1 MPCPHCGNETTLS
14 NGPAPTTSVQP
25 AKTRHIAWW
34 AGGGFLLV
42 CALLWG
48 VSQIQ
53 IHRAERQQKLERA
66 KQLQQAQQAAY
77 RAFRE
82 ALAGVKIA
90 CGGATFEEFRQ
101 RQLALDTAF
110 ETYGADLKIRTTQG
124 LLPLGPEHYQELHD
138 LMWACEQFWQ
148 FPIRQSADSNFLPTT
163 PNQEANYARAVQM
176 LFPSVARM
184 PGIYRAIGVTNEEAA
199 YKQLVADARFKPR
212 ASVTLALS
220 DISGRCDLMLL
231 MLEPP

>member
-1 MPCPHCGNETTLS
+1 LS
-14 NGPAPTTSVQP
+14 DGEALVAPLILP
-25 AKTRHIAWW
+25 AKKAAGHVAWW
-34 AGGGFLLV
+34 VGGGFLLV

-66 KQLQQAQQAAY
+66 KQLQQVQQAAY

-82 ALAGVKIA
+82 ALAGVKVA
-90 CGGATFEEFRQ
+90 CGGSTFEEFRQ

-110 ETYGADLKIRTTQG
+110 EMYGADLKIRTAQG
-124 LLPLGPEHYQELHD
+124 LLPLAPEHYQELHD
-138 LMWACEQFWQ
+138 LMWACEQCWQ
-148 FPIRQSADSNFLPTT
+148 FPIRRSADSTYLPTT
-163 PNQEANYARAVQM
+163 PNQEANYARAMQI
-176 LFPSVARM
+176 LFPSLARM
-184 PGIYRAIGVTNEEAA
+184 PGIYRAIAVTNEEAA

-220 DISGRCDLMLL
+220 DISGHCDLMLL
-231 MLEPP
+231 TLEPP